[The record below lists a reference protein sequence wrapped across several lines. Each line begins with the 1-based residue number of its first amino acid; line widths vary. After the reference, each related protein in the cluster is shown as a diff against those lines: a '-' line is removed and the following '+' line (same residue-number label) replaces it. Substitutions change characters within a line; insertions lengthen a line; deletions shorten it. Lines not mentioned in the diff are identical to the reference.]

1 MLINQNE
8 WVGCISFLTYF
19 MPLVSFYTPQKH
31 QKTSGF
37 LMFLEGIERDQW
49 HETGQL
55 LFYYYLT
62 LKEVIIPCEFRY
74 ISPFN

>member
-1 MLINQNE
+1 
-8 WVGCISFLTYF
+8 
-19 MPLVSFYTPQKH
+19 
-31 QKTSGF
+31 
-37 LMFLEGIERDQW
+37 MFLEGIERDQW

-62 LKEVIIPCEFRY
+62 LKEVMIPCEFRY